1 MSIVLNGTTHRLQ
14 SASFGASRPSAY
26 TMALFV
32 RPLVAPTG
40 SVTRVIMALSDS
52 AAYNRGDLYLSWD
65 HTTAAARRTA
75 ELNTTGSTYV
85 HTNTAASSTHDVWYH
100 YGASYSAGALKMF
113 VDGSQVGAT
122 ATPTTSATAPTNWVV
137 NVGSALNGDTRLNC
151 RVAQIGYWDVALTDA
166 EMAALGKG
174 VSPHLVRPQSLKW
187 YVRGLRTANAQFGST
202 GTATNLTYSDDNPRI
217 YL

>member
-32 RPLVAPTG
+32 RPLVASTG
-40 SVTRVIMALSDS
+40 SVTRAIMALSDS
-52 AAYNRGDLYLSWD
+52 ATYNRGDLYLNWD
-65 HTTAAARRTA
+65 HTTAAFRRTA
-75 ELNTTGSTYV
+75 ALNTTGSTYV
-85 HTNTAASSTHDVWYH
+85 ATNTAASSTHDVWYH
-100 YGASYSAGALKMF
+100 YGSSYSAGALKMF

-151 RVAQIGYWDVALTDA
+151 RVAMIGYWDVALTDA
-166 EMAALGKG
+166 EMAAIGKG
-174 VSPHLVRPQSLKW
+174 IAPHLVRPQSLRY
-187 YVRGLRTANAQFGST
+187 YVQGLRDANPLIGTNA
-202 GTATNLTYSDDNPRI
+202 TATGLTYDGDNPRI